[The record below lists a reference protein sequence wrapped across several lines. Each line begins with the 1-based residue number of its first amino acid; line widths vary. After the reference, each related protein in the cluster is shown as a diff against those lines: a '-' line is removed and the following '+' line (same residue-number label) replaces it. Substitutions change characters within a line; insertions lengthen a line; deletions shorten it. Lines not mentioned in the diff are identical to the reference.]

1 MQIKATYSAIHL
13 SMSKVPFV
21 YVWFDLKIKFQSSV
35 QVHFESTAALE
46 LNLGLIQVWQ
56 RKGLV
61 RIRCSN
67 IRIRFEC
74 GSIGIFDS
82 SDSGAAASKFVRFGD

>member
-46 LNLGLIQVWQ
+46 LSLGLIQVWQ

-61 RIRCSN
+61 LVRIRCSN
-67 IRIRFEC
+67 IRIRFGC
-74 GSIGIFDS
+74 GSIGVS
-82 SDSGAAASKFVRFGD
+82 SI